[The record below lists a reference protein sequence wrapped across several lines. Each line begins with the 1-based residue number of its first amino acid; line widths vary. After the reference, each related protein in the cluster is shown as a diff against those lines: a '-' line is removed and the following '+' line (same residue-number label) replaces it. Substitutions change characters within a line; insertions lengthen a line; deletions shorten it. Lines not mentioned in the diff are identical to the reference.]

1 MAGHSY
7 TSQIQDPAAQRAILD
22 LQGQIKALTTRV
34 VALETNALLTTATLD
49 AKGQR
54 LTNLATP
61 TADTDAINLS
71 TLRAYV
77 AAQGAF

>member
-7 TSQIQDPAAQRAILD
+7 VSQVQDPAAQRALLD
-22 LQGQIKALTTRV
+22 VMGQIKALTTRV
-34 VALETNALLTTATLD
+34 AVLEASALQTTASVDVKNL
-49 AKGQR
+49 R
-54 LTNLATP
+54 IVNLANP
-61 TADTDAINLS
+61 QGDQDAVTLA